1 MISTQ
6 PEVSPSVATPV
17 RRRGRKHADGDGS
30 IGAYKGGWRGR
41 LMVGYR
47 QDGKPDVRE
56 VYGPTQGEVRKKLV
70 ELRQKAEQGLLG
82 TKDADRATVKAFMVR
97 WLDANR
103 ATLRP
108 RTAKVYADYTRLHI
122 APELGR
128 HRLVA
133 LRPEHIQALYAHK
146 LTAGLAPATVRKI
159 HSILHR
165 ALHDAVRWNAVP
177 RNVADAVDAPK
188 VPRKELR
195 PPAAADLRRLLDIAA
210 TAADPFAAL
219 WATAIYSGC
228 RLGELLGLQW
238 PDIDLTGGSL
248 TVRRNLVSCKDTEP
262 VFGEPK
268 TQRSRRKVTLPAEAV
283 EVIRRYRQEQVERRL
298 LLGPDYGPHDMV
310 FASATGS
317 PLIARNVQRAFK
329 LALGRA
335 DLPQTVRFHDLR
347 HAAATMLLQAGVHP
361 KVVSER
367 LGHSTITLTL
377 DTYSHVVPGMDADA
391 AERLARVLGGA
402 TSG

>member
-1 MISTQ
+1 
-6 PEVSPSVATPV
+6 
-17 RRRGRKHADGDGS
+17 
-30 IGAYKGGWRGR
+30 
-41 LMVGYR
+41 MVGYKP
-47 QDGKPDVRE
+47 DGKPDIRE
-56 VYGPTQGEVRKKLV
+56 VYGKTPAEVRRKLA
-70 ELRQKAEQGLLG
+70 ELRQKADQGMLG
-82 TKDADRATVKAFMVR
+82 TRLADKETVEAFLTR
-97 WLDANR
+97 WLDAIR

-108 RTAKVYADYTRLHI
+108 RTASVYADYVRLHI
-122 APELGR
+122 HPELGR

-146 LTAGLAPATVRKI
+146 LAAGLAPATVRKI

-177 RNVADAVDAPK
+177 RNVADAVDAPT
-188 VPRKELR
+188 VRRKELH
-195 PPAAADLRRLLDIAA
+195 PPAAAELRHLLAVAVAA
-210 TAADPFAAL
+210 NDPFAAL

-228 RLGELLGLQW
+228 RLGELLGLTW
-238 PDIDLTGGSL
+238 PDLDLATGSL
-248 TVRRNLVSCKDTEP
+248 TVRRTLIACKGTEP

-268 TQRSRRKVTLPAEAV
+268 TQRSRRNVTLPVEAV
-283 EVIRRYRQEQVERRL
+283 EVLSTYRQAQVERRL
-298 LLGPDYGPHDMV
+298 LLGPDYGQHDMV

-329 LALGRA
+329 LALRRA
-335 DLPQTVRFHDLR
+335 DLPATVRFHDLR

-377 DTYSHVVPGMDADA
+377 DTYSHVVPGLDADA
-391 AERLARVLGGA
+391 ANRLARVLGGA
-402 TSG
+402 ITG